1 MPNSVSA
8 TRPVPRSFHRLQW
21 WLLPLFLFLAV
32 SSEVGA
38 RTFLV
43 DLNSSKGYR
52 GLDPASP
59 DANGNHWNAFPHA
72 VTGSS
77 QLNGLVAT
85 DGGRSSVD
93 FGSITPFGSDSYN
106 GPAGDTTV
114 GAPSYAL
121 DPVKVSATDIDAAAL
136 GALGIKEAAFDY
148 IGTVSHTN
156 VPTGQSSPVNDAR
169 FAIQGLDPQITYTLR
184 LFGSRK
190 YADESTTIY
199 EAFSDPAFEYL
210 SAATSL
216 EVQDAL
222 APGNHNRGTV
232 AVLSGIRPSASGAIY
247 LRVRAEGGKQGYLNS
262 MQIVEGT
269 RPVDSRGLVYIRLE
283 NPTSGR
289 EIVGDPDL
297 GPVTRLDPPATNL
310 RGHWYLMTRTDNT
323 LVWIINRVT
332 GEALRAAADS
342 GFVSTALWNPDD
354 PRQTWRVTTANG
366 VSRLRIEGTTATLT
380 AGAEGAAPSVGA
392 DASSNPA
399 QDWILPELPRGGL
412 FPWTT
417 YDEDNIVSLS
427 APAEIIRSAYSDGPV
442 PLAAEAQKRGVI
454 LLNDFGTSATWTT
467 SSPADAMT
475 LRYNVADGATGTLTL
490 NIRRAGQIVQSKK
503 ISVTSAQAWVYF
515 DSQGNELQ
523 SAGTGRTPAKRFN
536 EARVKLASQVAVGD
550 TIELRRETGDSMV
563 WIDTLEAE
571 ASALVP
577 LPDAA
582 SYLAVS
588 DFGATGNGIANDT
601 VAVKNAVAA
610 AAAQGK
616 KLYLPPGIYR
626 LEEEI
631 ILPPGFVLQGAGLWK
646 TELIFSRAAASAY
659 AGQALGGIKGT
670 GSNTIVRDLY
680 MKSAQDAR
688 SLGYHALKGSWGTGS
703 LVENVWAD
711 QFETGAWI
719 ADFSND
725 GSVYTDGLVIRNCRL
740 RNAFADGVNYA
751 SGTRNSVVE
760 NTHVRGCGDDG
771 LASYASGRTLN
782 KPTTR
787 NIQFRYNTIECVYR
801 AGGIGVFGGEGHKIH
816 HNVIRDQVAGPG
828 LRLNT
833 IFVYLNGALEGYPF
847 GSQLIQFFDNTLER
861 TGALTVF
868 NEQAGAIE
876 LQTWYTDVEN
886 VRFEDIDIDTTRYE
900 GIRYS
905 RVGQVPSAGFQ
916 NIVFTRIGFANVPF
930 GTLVTSSASGE
941 SSFDTRTSA
950 AGINNQAGS
959 NFTVNGPPPPPPVIA
974 SFTPTAAARGS
985 EVTVTGSYLSSVA
998 LVQVGAQTA
1007 SFTVVN
1013 DNTLRFTVPPQ
1024 AVTGRIRVTT
1034 SFDKF
1039 AQTSGELIVP
1049 ENNETPVITLD
1060 VPSSV
1065 SVPAGAGLR
1074 LAASVSDDGLPDPP
1088 AALTYSWS
1096 VATAP
1101 AGASVIFDN
1110 ASQPST
1116 GVTFS
1121 AAGNYLLRLTV
1132 SDGELQST
1140 ADVSVT
1146 YGTSATGSGQ
1156 DVGGAALPGSS
1167 TANAGT
1173 WTIQASGADIWDTSD
1188 GFHFRYAELRGDG
1201 FVQVRLLGQT
1211 YTDPWAKAG
1220 VMIRDSI
1227 TAGSAHAMLVGTT
1240 GNGLA
1245 LQNRSIANGLSQHQ
1259 ALGPYAYGVWLRL
1272 VRTGSTITAY
1282 RSENGTTW
1290 TQVGTSVSPTMADP
1304 VYVGLAVTSHNNG
1317 ALSTATFDNLQ
1328 GSGFGV
1334 AATSVSAGSDVSADF
1349 GNSATLSGSAAG
1361 ASSTSWEKLSGP
1373 GTLNFGSPSSLS
1385 TAVTASAAGTY
1396 RVRLNASNG
1405 GAQTFDDAVLTFIDN
1420 NKQPATVALTG
1431 LSATYNGSAHPVG
1444 VATTPADLSVVVTYN
1459 GSPVPPT
1466 GAGTY
1471 AVLATVNDANY
1482 QGSASGTLVIAK
1494 AEAGVALANPA
1505 ISTTYDGNAKTS
1517 AATTSPPG
1525 LTVSFTYN
1533 GSAVPP
1539 VNAGTYAV
1547 VATIDDANYQGSA
1560 TGSLV
1565 IARATAGVTI
1575 GNLAQTYDGSARSV
1589 SVTTT
1594 PTGLAKD
1601 ITYNGSAVLPVNAGT
1616 YSVAAQ
1622 VSDPNYEGTASAS
1635 LVVGKAAATVLLG
1648 NLEATFDGAPKQATI
1663 TTVPPGLSTTVTYN
1677 GSPTAPFALG
1687 SYPVAASITDANYQ
1701 GSATGSLVI
1710 SLDAPAARGT
1720 ALVDFG
1726 PTSTAGAPAGIYWN
1740 NFTNADAGYALTNL
1754 VTTNNSATGFGIS
1767 MTTVNSLNTG
1777 WISTADWVS
1786 NNATALGL
1794 LNSQTA
1800 ATDGFFVA
1808 QQQGRRGVKISGLD
1822 TNKTY
1827 NLGVF
1832 GTRNASETRSTTYT
1846 VRGASTNTGVLTNSG
1861 AGIGVGG
1868 ANFNNN
1874 KVLSFSN
1881 VAPDT
1886 NGAIVLEYQRLQ
1898 GAFGYLN
1905 ALSITENGPV
1915 ITATGSITALS
1926 TTFGTPS
1933 SPDSF
1938 TASGTGLLEG
1948 ITVFAPPGYEVST
1961 NSASGYAAS
1970 ITFGSAGT
1978 VTPRSIFVRLAATAP
1993 AGTHAGTVTV
2003 FSRGAS
2009 TRIIPVATGT
2019 VLPAALGTVTFT
2031 PPASLSSDGSAK
2043 EFTAAADGVT
2053 LFSFVYAGRNGTT
2066 YGPSS
2071 SAPVLPGFYNVTAT
2085 PDANFSGSAQENFF
2099 VTGPMAESDSLS
2111 IALPVASGGAAIP
2124 VASLL
2129 LNDRRIDGTGS
2140 VVSSGLSVISV
2151 GMTSGGTQPAI
2162 VGGNVLFTP
2171 SSASAGVETFTY
2183 TVADEAGSE
2192 SSATVT
2198 VTLTAPALPPP
2209 QLQLY
2214 LVGNAVYQSA
2224 TDTTR
2229 IVHRFSGPPNESL
2242 VFEYTEQPGS
2252 AFRGAAQGGY
2262 AASIQPNAN
2271 GIFELIIT
2279 ESGNKAALWNSKMFF
2294 RVRRP

>member
-8 TRPVPRSFHRLQW
+8 SRPVPKSFHRLQR
-21 WLLPLFLFLAV
+21 WLLPLYLFLAL

-59 DANGNHWNAFPHA
+59 DSNGNHWNSFPHA

-85 DGGRSSVD
+85 DGGPSSVD

-121 DPVKVSATDIDAAAL
+121 DPTKVFATDIDAAAL

-148 IGTVSHTN
+148 ITTVSHTN
-156 VPTGQSSPVNDAR
+156 VPPGQATPANDAR
-169 FAIQGLDPQITYTLR
+169 FAIQGLDPQLTYTLR

-222 APGNHNRGTV
+222 SPGNHNRGTV
-232 AVLSGIRPSASGAIY
+232 AVLPGIRPSASGAIY
-247 LRVRAEGGKQGYLNS
+247 LRVRAEGGKDGYLNS

-269 RPVDSRGLVYIRLE
+269 RPVDSRGLLYIRIE

-289 EIVGDPDL
+289 EIVSDHDL

-332 GEALRAAADS
+332 GEALRAATDS
-342 GFVSTALWNPDD
+342 GSVSTALWNPDD

-380 AGAEGAAPSVGA
+380 VGTSGAPPTVAP
-392 DASSNPA
+392 DAPGNSD
-399 QDWILPELPRGGL
+399 QEWILPELPRGGL

-417 YDEDNIVSLS
+417 YDEDNLGSLG
-427 APAEIIRSAYSDGPV
+427 APAEVIRSGYSQGPV

-454 LLNDFGTSATWTT
+454 LLNDFGTSAAWTA
-467 SSPADAMT
+467 SAPADAVT
-475 LRYNVADGATGTLTL
+475 LRYNVADGDTGTLTL
-490 NIRRAGQIVQSKK
+490 NVRRAGQIVQSKK
-503 ISVTSAQAWVYF
+503 IPVTSAQAWVYF

-523 SAGTGRTPAKRFN
+523 APGTGRTPAKRYN
-536 EARVKLASQVAVGD
+536 EARVKLASQLAVGD
-550 TIELRRETGDSMV
+550 IIELRRDSGDTMV

-571 ASALVP
+571 SSEFVP

-582 SYLAVS
+582 SYLSVS
-588 DFGATGNGIANDT
+588 DFGATGSGIANDT
-601 VAVKNAVAA
+601 TALKNAIAA
-610 AAAQGK
+610 ATAQGK
-616 KLYLPPGIYR
+616 KLYLPPGTYR

-631 ILPPGFVLQGAGLWK
+631 ILPPGFVLQGAGMWK
-646 TELIFSRAAASAY
+646 TELVFSRTASSAY

-680 MKSAQDAR
+680 MKSAQSAR

-703 LVENVWAD
+703 LVENVWAEH
-711 QFETGAWI
+711 FETGAWI
-719 ADFSND
+719 ADFSNN
-725 GSVYTDGLVIRNCRL
+725 GNIYTDGLVIRNCRL
-740 RNAFADGVNYA
+740 RNAFADGVNLA
-751 SGTRNSVVE
+751 SGTRNAVVE

-833 IFVYLNGALEGYPF
+833 IFVYLNGTLEGYPF

-886 VRFEDIDIDTTRYE
+886 IRFTDIDIDTTRYE

-916 NIVFTRIGFANVPF
+916 NIVFTRIGFTNVPF
-930 GTLVTSSASGE
+930 GTLITSSASGE
-941 SSFDTRTSA
+941 SSFDTQTSA

-959 NFTVNGPPPPPPVIA
+959 SFTVKGPPPPPPAITSFSPSIA
-974 SFTPTAAARGS
+974 GRGS
-985 EVTVTGSYLSSVA
+985 EVTITGNHLSSA
-998 LVQVGAQTA
+998 SLVQVGAQTA

-1013 DNTLRFTVPPQ
+1013 DNTIRFTVPPQ
-1024 AVTGRIRVTT
+1024 AVTGRVRVTT
-1034 SFDKF
+1034 AFDEI
-1039 AQTSGELIVP
+1039 AQTSSELVVP
-1049 ENNETPVITLD
+1049 ENNESPVITLG
-1060 VPSSV
+1060 VPGSI

-1074 LAASVSDDGLPDPP
+1074 ITASISDDGLPDPP
-1088 AALTYSWS
+1088 ATLSHSWS
-1096 VATAP
+1096 VVTSP
-1101 AGASVIFDN
+1101 AGASVLFDD
-1110 ASQPST
+1110 AGQLST
-1116 GVTFS
+1116 GATFS
-1121 AAGNYLLRLTV
+1121 ATGNYLLRLTV
-1132 SDGELQST
+1132 SDGQLQST
-1140 ADVSVT
+1140 ADVAVA
-1146 YGTSATGSGQ
+1146 YGGSATGSSQ
-1156 DVGGAALPGSS
+1156 DVGGVALAGNSS
-1167 TANAGT
+1167 ADTGT

-1220 VMIRDSI
+1220 VMIRDNL
-1227 TAGSAHAMLVGTT
+1227 TAGSTHAMLVGTT

-1245 LQNRSIANGLSQHQ
+1245 LQNRSAANALSQHQ
-1259 ALGPYAYGVWLRL
+1259 ALGPFSYGVWLRL

-1282 RSENGTTW
+1282 RSENGTAW
-1290 TQVGTSVSPTMADP
+1290 TQVGTSVSPAMADP
-1304 VYVGLAVTSHNNG
+1304 VYVGLAVTSHNNS

-1328 GSGFGV
+1328 GSGFGI
-1334 AATSVSAGSDVSADF
+1334 AAPGVSAGDDVATDF
-1349 GNSATLSGSAAG
+1349 GNTATLSGSAPG
-1361 ASSTSWEKLSGP
+1361 ASSTSWEKVSGP
-1373 GTLNFGSPSSLS
+1373 GTLNFSSSSSLS
-1385 TAVTASAAGTY
+1385 TTVNASAAGVY

-1405 GAQTFDDAVLTFIDN
+1405 GTQTFDELVLTFTDN
-1420 NKQPATVALTG
+1420 NKLPATVALTG

-1444 VATTPADLSVVVTYN
+1444 ATTTPANLAVVVTYN

-1494 AEAGVALANPA
+1494 AEAGVVLANPA

-1525 LTVSFTYN
+1525 LTVFFTYN
-1533 GSAVPP
+1533 GSAVSP
-1539 VNAGTYAV
+1539 VNAGTYSV
-1547 VATIDDANYQGSA
+1547 VATISDANYQGSA
-1560 TGSLV
+1560 TGTLV
-1565 IARATAGVTI
+1565 IAKATASVTI
-1575 GNLAQTYDGSARSV
+1575 GSLAQTYDGSGRSA

-1594 PTGLAKD
+1594 PSGLATEV
-1601 ITYNGSAVLPVNAGT
+1601 TYNGSVVSPVNAGT
-1616 YSVAAQ
+1616 YIIAAQ
-1622 VSDPNYEGTASAS
+1622 VSDPNYDGAASAS
-1635 LVVGKAAATVLLG
+1635 LVVGKAAATVLLS
-1648 NLEATFDGAPKQATI
+1648 NLEATFDGSPKQATVA
-1663 TTVPPGLSTTVTYN
+1663 TVPPGLGATVTYN
-1677 GSPTAPFALG
+1677 GSPSAPSALG
-1687 SYPVAASITDANYQ
+1687 IYPVVATIADANYQ

-1710 SLDAPAARGT
+1710 SLDAPATRGT

-1726 PTSTAGAPAGIYWN
+1726 PTPTAGAPAGIYWN

-1767 MTTVNSLNTG
+1767 MTTVNSINTG

-1800 ATDGFFVA
+1800 ATDGFFVT
-1808 QQQGRRGVKISGLD
+1808 QQQGRRGVKITGLD

-1846 VRGASTNTGVLTNSG
+1846 VRGASTNTGVLTNAG

-1868 ANFNNN
+1868 VNFNNN

-1886 NGAIVLEYQRLQ
+1886 TGAIIVEYQRLQ
-1898 GAFGYLN
+1898 GSFGYLN

-1926 TTFGTPS
+1926 TTFGTPP
-1933 SPDSF
+1933 SPASF

-1948 ITVFAPPGYEVST
+1948 ITVSAPSGYEVST

-1978 VTPRSIFVRLAATAP
+1978 VTSRSIFVRLAATTP
-1993 AGTHAGTVTV
+1993 AGTHAGAVTV
-2003 FSRGAS
+2003 YSRGAS

-2019 VLPAALGTVTFT
+2019 VSPAALGTVTFT

-2043 EFTAAADGVT
+2043 DFTATSPGVT
-2053 LFSFVYAGRNGTT
+2053 AFTFLYSGRGGTAYA
-2066 YGPSS
+2066 PSS
-2071 SAPVLPGFYNVTAT
+2071 EAPSLPGLYTVTAT
-2085 PDANFSGSAQENFF
+2085 PDGNFTGSALYDFAI
-2099 VTGPMAESDSLS
+2099 VAAPILRMHLVGPA
-2111 IALPVASGGAAIP
+2111 VY
-2124 VASLL
+2124 
-2129 LNDRRIDGTGS
+2129 DGTKTR
-2140 VVSSGLSVISV
+2140 VTHRLA
-2151 GMTSGGTQPAI
+2151 GTAH
-2162 VGGNVLFTP
+2162 
-2171 SSASAGVETFTY
+2171 ET
-2183 TVADEAGSE
+2183 
-2192 SSATVT
+2192 
-2198 VTLTAPALPPP
+2198 L
-2209 QLQLY
+2209 
-2214 LVGNAVYQSA
+2214 
-2224 TDTTR
+2224 
-2229 IVHRFSGPPNESL
+2229 I
-2242 VFEYTEQPGS
+2242 FEYSEEPGGP
-2252 AFRGAAQGGY
+2252 FRNHTVGGY
-2262 AASIQPNAN
+2262 AATIQSDAD
-2271 GIFELIIT
+2271 GIFQLSVT
-2279 ESGNKAALWNSKMFF
+2279 EPGNKASLWNSKMFF
-2294 RVRRP
+2294 RARRP